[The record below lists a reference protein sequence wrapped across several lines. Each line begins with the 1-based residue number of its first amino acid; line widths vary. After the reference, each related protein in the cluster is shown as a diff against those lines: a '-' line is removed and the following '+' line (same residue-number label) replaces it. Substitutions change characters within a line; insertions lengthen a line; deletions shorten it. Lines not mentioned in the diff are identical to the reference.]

1 LSTASM
7 QDLLRTLRNRSSIH
21 QDGLEIVDKPIP
33 DVSTP
38 GTLDPRVREVVLTQ
52 RPSVSIPEGA
62 SPVELARAG
71 MGWDNED
78 VSTRQISTDVL
89 AIPRPGTTIE
99 ARLYRPEA
107 ARPLPLVVYFHG
119 GGFFGGTLETVENPC
134 KALADKGNVAV
145 LSVGYR
151 LAPEHPFP
159 TGLEDCHAAID
170 WAVEHADRLGIDPGA
185 IAVAGDSAGGN
196 LATVC
201 CLLDRERPTP
211 YIRYQVLYYPVVN
224 VGEHPNP
231 EYDWTLEAYD
241 RQTES
246 QLLERIILSLQD
258 EEGILEQWY
267 VQASDSTDRRISPL
281 FATLDDLPEA
291 LVITGEFDYL
301 RLEGEAYAKKLARA
315 GVKTR
320 YLHYRGMEHAFL
332 DKLGLYPQAEDSLD
346 EIAKDL
352 KRLFSQTN

>member
-1 LSTASM
+1 MSTASM
-7 QDLLRTLRNRSSIH
+7 QELLRTLRNRSSIH

-78 VSTRQISTDVL
+78 VSTRQIATDIL
-89 AIPRPGTTIE
+89 AIPRPDTTIE
-99 ARLYRPEA
+99 AWLYRPEA

-224 VGEHPNP
+224 VGEHPNS

-241 RQTES
+241 RRTEPE
-246 QLLERIILSLQD
+246 LLERIILSLQD

-267 VQASDSTDRRISPL
+267 VQASDSKDRRISPL

-320 YLHYRGMEHAFL
+320 YLQYRGMEHAFL